1 MNGVLTGEATA
12 RQYLPQQAESSFETL
27 YTRYVDQV
35 YRQCLSMTKDTEKA
49 QDFTHDIFIK
59 VFHKLDGFEQ
69 RSSLSTWINA
79 IAYNYCAD
87 QIRLA
92 KRLQT
97 TSLDE
102 ELNGQFTESQD
113 VILQDEAVQ
122 LVNQAL
128 ASLSESEQTL
138 LRQKYEEGMSLD
150 ELAQLHQL
158 SLSAVK
164 MRLKRSREKIQRFC
178 AQQQVN

>member
-1 MNGVLTGEATA
+1 MNGVLADGVTT
-12 RQYLPQQAESSFETL
+12 RHYIPQQAESSLETV
-27 YTRYVDQV
+27 YNRYVDQV
-35 YRQCLSMTKDTEKA
+35 YRQCLSMTKDSEKA

-59 VFHKLDGFEQ
+59 VFHKLDAFEQ
-69 RSSLSTWINA
+69 RSSLSTWINS

-87 QIRLA
+87 QLRLA

-102 ELNGQFTESQD
+102 ELNGQVSESQEAA
-113 VILQDEAVQ
+113 LQEEATQ

-128 ASLSESEQTL
+128 ASLSKAEQVL
-138 LRQKYEEGMSLD
+138 LRQKYEEGISLD
-150 ELAQLHQL
+150 ELAQMHQL

-178 AQQQVN
+178 AQQQAT